1 MGSSIGEQSPNI
13 QAFNFQRRLP
23 RLGEEKYGRSQGFT
37 LQEPGFSKEKVV
49 VLIWSSKAWR
59 TRVRP

>member
-1 MGSSIGEQSPNI
+1 MGNRAQTFRLST
-13 QAFNFQRRLP
+13 FNAGCQD
-23 RLGEEKYGRSQGFT
+23 LGKYGRSQGFT

-49 VLIWSSKAWR
+49 VLIWSSKAWN